1 MFSILAPG
9 KTIPQHRGP
18 YNGVLRLHVGLRVL
32 TSEPH
37 ICAIRVNGET
47 RTWANDEVL
56 LFDDSYQHDAWNL
69 TDQYRAVL
77 FVYFM
82 RPLPLLA
89 HWLNTLMIK
98 LIAKTPFVTVTV
110 VDSGRFR

>member
-69 TDQYRAVL
+69 NRSVPCSAVRVLHAPTAVARTLAEHADDQADCEDAV
-77 FVYFM
+77 
-82 RPLPLLA
+82 R
-89 HWLNTLMIK
+89 
-98 LIAKTPFVTVTV
+98 
-110 VDSGRFR
+110 